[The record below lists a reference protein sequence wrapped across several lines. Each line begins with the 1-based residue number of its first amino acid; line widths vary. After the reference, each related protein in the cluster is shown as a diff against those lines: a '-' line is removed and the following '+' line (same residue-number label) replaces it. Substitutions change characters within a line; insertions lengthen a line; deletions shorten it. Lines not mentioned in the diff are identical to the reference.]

1 MSHKI
6 TLFYLIN
13 DLYNCFLNGFLYFCR
28 MQQKI
33 ALIGGPGAGKSS
45 VLNELMKRKFHCMPE
60 ISREVTLKAQKEGM
74 LTMYQDGILKVI
86 QGKTSLA
93 EVLRVT
99 K

>member
-1 MSHKI
+1 MWLSQNYSK
-6 TLFYLIN
+6 
-13 DLYNCFLNGFLYFCR
+13 
-28 MQQKI
+28 
-33 ALIGGPGAGKSS
+33 
-45 VLNELMKRKFHCMPE
+45 
-60 ISREVTLKAQKEGM
+60 KAQKEGM